1 MVFISILIFIVALSL
16 PSLKTQLSPSFF
28 IRTSSITFIY
38 AAVLAFNTVYIQSIG
53 SGIGIYSGLF
63 LISSFS
69 QSFDTFI
76 LLTASLILVSWPL
89 INTDKSIQILNINS
103 KLNNSNVSNN
113 ENITTNN
120 SKKISYATEYS
131 LIALFSTLGSI
142 LLVSSADLI
151 SMYLSI
157 ELQSFGLYILAT
169 LYREYKTATSAG
181 LKYFLLGGLSS
192 CFILLGS
199 GLIYSFSGIT
209 NLEGI
214 YSFMSVYTGNY
225 INSAITLGFIIII
238 ISFLFKIAAAPLHNW
253 APDVY
258 DESPTIITIWLT
270 IMPKIAILIFLLEL
284 QIQIGIIGN
293 SFALFGVDLNFSD
306 NIYNISR
313 NLLLLSS
320 LLSLIIGTVVGLNQ
334 IKIKRLLAYSTI
346 SHIGFLLLALAI
358 NSQQSIE
365 SFLFYIIQY
374 TITNL
379 NTFLIIIALGYII
392 HFSLNKSIDQINLV
406 SSINSSTNNSN
417 NSLSSNKNNN
427 KIELK
432 DNKNLTSVKSSEET
446 KTPSTDISTLSEFT
460 AQFYS
465 NPLLALSLTICLFSM
480 AGIPPLLGFFSKL
493 FVLLSA
499 ISNGYYFISIVAIIA
514 SVISTS
520 YYIKIIRFIHS
531 APSLDISNDSSNNNT
546 NNNNSTIIE
555 YLISNFH
562 SFLISIITL
571 SILLFFIKPSL
582 LLNSTQLLSLVYFY
596 L

>member
-16 PSLKTQLSPSFF
+16 PSLKKQLSPSFF
-28 IRTSSITFIY
+28 IRVSSITFIY
-38 AAVLAFNTVYIQSIG
+38 AAVLSFNTVYIQSIG

-63 LISSFS
+63 FISSFS

-76 LLTASLILVSWPL
+76 LLTASLILVAWPL
-89 INTDKSIQILNINS
+89 INTDKSIQIFNKKS
-103 KLNNSNVSNN
+103 KFNNSNGSNN
-113 ENITTNN
+113 ENITIQ
-120 SKKISYATEYS
+120 KISYATEYS

-214 YSFMSVYTGNY
+214 YSFMSVYTVNN
-225 INSAITLGFIIII
+225 INSGITLGFIIII

-293 SFALFGVDLNFSD
+293 SFDLFGIDLNFSD

-334 IKIKRLLAYSTI
+334 IKIKRLLAFSTI

-392 HFSLNKSIDQINLV
+392 HFSLNKSINQINLV
-406 SSINSSTNNSN
+406 SPSN
-417 NSLSSNKNNN
+417 NNNIKSSNKNNQLEIREDN
-427 KIELK
+427 KI
-432 DNKNLTSVKSSEET
+432 TSVKSSEDT

-499 ISNGYYFISIVAIIA
+499 ISSGYYFISIVAIIA

-531 APSLDISNDSSNNNT
+531 APSLDISNDNSNNN
-546 NNNNSTIIE
+546 NNNNSNIIE
-555 YLISNFH
+555 YLISNYH